1 MELELNHRAPP
12 KPRTPGVDVHG
23 VPRHWFGGN
32 MVATHIANGVN
43 LLFPAGERFFVR
55 SVKHY
60 LDQIDDEG
68 LKARVRGFFG
78 QEGRHAKEHDTFNR
92 ILEEQGYDVDR
103 FLALYERI
111 AYGIIEKAFPPHLR
125 LASTAACEHFTAI
138 LAENALRPFP
148 SLGRELAGPHGG
160 SEATDEGMRFL
171 DVADSRMRALLLWHA
186 AEEIEH
192 RDVAYDVLMAIDP
205 RYSTRALGLAIGSA
219 CLAGFWLAG
228 TLHLLE
234 QERKRAGLGAIAKHF
249 RDLKSHRKTFGKRK
263 PVFVPGIR
271 EYLKRD
277 FHPSKNPIDDLARE
291 YLAQAGLTSC

>member
-1 MELELNHRAPP
+1 MQLETHRTAP
-12 KPRTPGVDVHG
+12 KVRNPGAKLEG

-55 SVKHY
+55 AVKHY
-60 LDQIDDEG
+60 QAELEDEN
-68 LKARVRGFFG
+68 LQARVRGFFG
-78 QEGRHAKEHDTFNR
+78 QEGRHAKEHDVFNR

-103 FLALYERI
+103 FLALYEKI
-111 AYGIIEKAFPPHLR
+111 AYGLIEKAAPPHIR
-125 LASTAACEHFTAI
+125 LAATAACEHFTAI
-138 LAENALRPFP
+138 LAENALR
-148 SLGRELAGPHGG
+148 
-160 SEATDEGMRFL
+160 MRFL
-171 DVADSRMRALLLWHA
+171 DIADSRMRALLLWHA

-192 RDVAYDVLMAIDP
+192 RDVAYDVLMAVDP
-205 RYSTRALGLAIGSA
+205 RYSTRAIGMAIGSM

-234 QERKRAGLGAIAKHF
+234 QERKTNGLGVIAKHF
-249 RDLKSHRKTFGKRK
+249 RDLRSHRRQFGKRK

-277 FHPSKNPIDDLARE
+277 FHPSKNAIDDLASA
-291 YLAQAGLTSC
+291 YLAQAGLT